1 MFYESKKEKIVR
13 WTEKK
18 WAKMVGRYLY
28 FSYDK
33 SFEEANYHE
42 IYDFVEKLISKDYV
56 INITLENVETR
67 RQIKVIKGHEE

>member
-1 MFYESKKEKIVR
+1 MLYEVKNEKVIK

-18 WAKMVGRYLY
+18 WAKIVGNYLY

-42 IYDFVEKLISKDYV
+42 IYDFV
-56 INITLENVETR
+56 
-67 RQIKVIKGHEE
+67 

>member
-1 MFYESKKEKIVR
+1 MFYESKKEKVVR

-33 SFEEANYHE
+33 SFGETEYHE
-42 IYDFVEKLISKDYV
+42 IHDFVEKLLSKDHV
-56 INITLENVETR
+56 INITLEEVETHKN
-67 RQIKVIKGHEE
+67 IKVIKGQ